1 MERLAQDLDFCEVTC
16 NKNDKIWKPNQNEAL
31 HIVSQA
37 VAGEKFLDQ
46 PPF

>member
-1 MERLAQDLDFCEVTC
+1 MERLAQYLDFREVTC
-16 NKNDKIWKPNQNEAL
+16 NKNDKKWKSNQNEAL

-37 VAGEKFLDQ
+37 VTGEFLDQ